1 MKIAHL
7 PSSFFPTVGGAE
19 ISVYN
24 IADEQCKANHEVT
37 LILYPRSYRYFKKNK
52 INCAFK
58 ILGFY
63 PFTRFFYNIISNLRL
78 NANFIIEFQIKRLQR
93 KNNYQV
99 WHFSLLD
106 SLSLIA
112 INTLKSFN
120 VKIIASFRGS
130 DIQKIDQINYGQ
142 RLEKKYEN
150 ALFKA
155 LPNIDEYTAISE
167 SVIEEYH
174 KLNIKKNKIT
184 LIPNGI
190 DLKRFNSFKKDVEVF
205 KNIFSYDKQK
215 IILTVGRNHPKKGYK
230 NIEQIINSL
239 KQIRKDFI
247 WLLVGEGTDEIVN
260 NIIDSENLNY
270 LKSYS
275 LNQTQKATTIYP
287 QDELI
292 KIYKSCDVFV
302 FPTLI
307 ETLGNVQ
314 IEAMAAK
321 VPVVSSNVPGCK
333 NIIDNNN
340 NGFLCN
346 PFDYKDFAITID
358 KILSNPK
365 LIKLITENALNK
377 ITDLDM
383 NNISKKYIDV
393 YRKK

>member
-1 MKIAHL
+1 M
-7 PSSFFPTVGGAE
+7 
-19 ISVYN
+19 
-24 IADEQCKANHEVT
+24 
-37 LILYPRSYRYFKKNK
+37 
-52 INCAFK
+52 
-58 ILGFY
+58 
-63 PFTRFFYNIISNLRL
+63 
-78 NANFIIEFQIKRLQR
+78 
-93 KNNYQV
+93 
-99 WHFSLLD
+99 D

-120 VKIIASFRGS
+120 VRIIASFRGS

-190 DLKRFNSFKKDVEVF
+190 DFKRFNSFKKDVEVF

-215 IILTVGRNHPKKGYK
+215 IILTVGRNHPKKGFK

-247 WLLVGEGTDEIVN
+247 WLLVGEGTDEIVK
-260 NIIDSENLNY
+260 NIIDRENLNY
-270 LKSYS
+270 LKTYS
-275 LNQTQKATTIYP
+275 LNQTQKVTTIYP

-314 IEAMAAK
+314 IEAMAAR
-321 VPVVSSNVPGCK
+321 VPVVSSNVAGCK

-340 NGFLCN
+340 NGFLCD
-346 PFDYKDFAITID
+346 PFDYNDFAITID
-358 KILSNPK
+358 KILSSTK
-365 LIKLITENALNK
+365 MTKLITTNALNK
-377 ITDLDM
+377 ITHLDI

>member
-63 PFTRFFYNIISNLRL
+63 PFTRFFYNIISSLRL

-120 VKIIASFRGS
+120 VRIIASFRGS

-190 DLKRFNSFKKDVEVF
+190 DFKRFNSFKKDVEVF
-205 KNIFSYDKQK
+205 KNIF
-215 IILTVGRNHPKKGYK
+215 L
-230 NIEQIINSL
+230 
-239 KQIRKDFI
+239 
-247 WLLVGEGTDEIVN
+247 
-260 NIIDSENLNY
+260 
-270 LKSYS
+270 
-275 LNQTQKATTIYP
+275 
-287 QDELI
+287 
-292 KIYKSCDVFV
+292 
-302 FPTLI
+302 
-307 ETLGNVQ
+307 
-314 IEAMAAK
+314 
-321 VPVVSSNVPGCK
+321 
-333 NIIDNNN
+333 
-340 NGFLCN
+340 
-346 PFDYKDFAITID
+346 
-358 KILSNPK
+358 
-365 LIKLITENALNK
+365 
-377 ITDLDM
+377 
-383 NNISKKYIDV
+383 
-393 YRKK
+393 